1 MIEDTGFGFICDE
14 TDIEFVSVEEMNEY
28 KQENP
33 DNYYAIKRLSAS
45 YI

>member
-1 MIEDTGFGFICDE
+1 MIEDTGFGFICDG

-33 DNYYAIKRLSAS
+33 DNYYAIKRLPANH
-45 YI
+45 I